1 MTEKPKRKRGRPKK
15 GSKLGKAGR
24 KTKMTPE
31 VLAKLEEGF
40 MYGFTDVECCFY
52 VSINETTLYRYCEKN
67 PEFARRKE
75 QLKRNP
81 ILVAKKTVAENL
93 KADPKLAFNYLKS
106 KCSEEFSER
115 KEITGANGT
124 PVAVQKVFVTKEE
137 EQEALK
143 HIEDV
148 INDK

>member
-1 MTEKPKRKRGRPKK
+1 MEKKLKSKRGRPKK
-15 GSKLGKAGR
+15 NSRMGKAGR
-24 KTKMTPE
+24 KTVMTPE
-31 VLAKLEEGF
+31 VVAKLEMGYL
-40 MYGFTDVECCFY
+40 YGYTDTECCFFAG
-52 VSINETTLYRYCEKN
+52 IDRATLYRYCVKN
-67 PEFARRKE
+67 PDFATRKE
-75 QLKRNP
+75 QLKHNT

-93 KADPKLAFNYLKS
+93 ESDPKLAFNYLKA

-124 PVAVQKVFVTKEE
+124 PVTVQKIFITKEE